1 MVRESNVPELLE
13 RNNAPDTVA
22 YCWKYPTGARME
34 EQRLL
39 INDQVLVKAKAAWHD
54 SGRNRDIVRYIL
66 FAISST
72 RAVISIYVV
81 C

>member
-1 MVRESNVPELLE
+1 
-13 RNNAPDTVA
+13 
-22 YCWKYPTGARME
+22 ME

-72 RAVISIYVV
+72 RAVISIYVA